1 MDVKI
6 ISAYDHPREV
16 GQLFSEYT
24 HMLIAGDS
32 TFRDYL
38 AIQNYDEELKHLEVK
53 YGQPEGR
60 LYLAYC
66 DGQLAGCIGL
76 RRMSET
82 DCEMKRLYVL

>member
-1 MDVKI
+1 M
-6 ISAYDHPREV
+6 
-16 GQLFSEYT
+16 F
-24 HMLIAGDS
+24 IAGDS